1 MRATPS
7 FTSRMV
13 PSSSTASS
21 PLYSA
26 ISFFRTEV
34 ISSGLIL
41 MHQLASWFVGQHA
54 VLDPGQ
60 GRADAGVGDVV
71 ALADDEAPEDLR
83 ADPVLEDDL
92 FSQTALEGRQERL
105 LPPGR
110 ERHRGGRL
118 DVDPAHGL
126 VVEDLALGED
136 PGEERLAPLRHHE
149 L

>member
-26 ISFFRTEV
+26 ISFFSTDV

-41 MHQLASWFVGQHA
+41 MEQLASWSVSQHA

-60 GRADAGVGDVV
+60 SSAHARIGDVI
-71 ALADDEAPEDLR
+71 ALADDEASEDLR

-92 FSQTALEGRQERL
+92 AAQALLEGRHQL
-105 LPPGR
+105 LLSSGR
-110 ERHRGGRL
+110 E
-118 DVDPAHGL
+118 
-126 VVEDLALGED
+126 
-136 PGEERLAPLRHHE
+136 
-149 L
+149 